1 MAKIKISES
10 LIALALAVGSAGPM
24 VADAADV
31 RGILKTGF
39 DFGGDN
45 IVTVPFTDGSTRT
58 LKGNQGFYVGGGAA
72 IINEAGNWELDV
84 TLAYKLALIHATN
97 GDLTWT
103 RWPLEALVF
112 YRFQHVRLGGGLAY
126 HISPKLEGSGV
137 ANNLDIDFK
146 DALGAVLQAD
156 WRITPTISVG
166 LRYTFLEYD
175 AKAPFTG
182 SAKSDGPG
190 VTFSW
195 NF

>member
-1 MAKIKISES
+1 MTRTRISKS
-10 LIALALAVGSAGPM
+10 LLTLALAAAFASPM
-24 VADAADV
+24 VAAAADIQ
-31 RGILKTGF
+31 GILKTGF

-84 TLAYKLALIHATN
+84 TLAYKFALIHATN

-137 ANNLDIDFK
+137 ASNLDIKFK
-146 DALGAVLQAD
+146 DAAGGVLQVD
-156 WRITPTISVG
+156 WRITEKISTGV
-166 LRYTFLEYD
+166 RYTVLTYD

-182 SAKSDGPG
+182 SVKSDGLG
-190 VTFSW
+190 LTFSW